1 MGRVIQSMPTA
12 NVGDEIPPL
21 SLAIGREMM
30 ERFGILIDDR
40 NPVHFDDDFAKAKG
54 FPAAIAH
61 SAVGSSL
68 ILRML
73 TAWLGAWPLRNDG
86 LDISFVAPVHVG
98 YTLTARGRCI
108 EVGEASSVWEVW
120 CEMQEGK
127 KVIAGKAQIATA
139 RTA

>member
-1 MGRVIQSMPTA
+1 MGRINQGMPTPS
-12 NVGDEIPPL
+12 VGDEIPPL
-21 SLAIGREMM
+21 SLAIEREMM
-30 ERFGILIDDR
+30 ERFGVLIDDR

-73 TAWLGAWPLRNDG
+73 TGWLGAWPLREDG
-86 LDISFVAPVHVG
+86 LDIAFVAPVHVG
-98 YTLTARGRCI
+98 YMLTARGRCI
-108 EVGEASSVWEVW
+108 EVGESSSVWEVW

-127 KVIAGKAQIATA
+127 KVIAGKAQIAAA
-139 RTA
+139 RKA